1 MMIRNEVVFMKK
13 QGFLHILRLFLA
25 PVLMI
30 LLGILLVMNPDSAS
44 ALVSGILGWILTGV
58 GIVSAVTALL
68 ADRNRIGRLMTAAV
82 LLVCGSVLWSRPL
95 LLAYYTGRLVGLL
108 LLLDGLADL
117 FAARRAGVRGL
128 MPLIVAILG
137 GVLIL
142 MPMSASRIVFR
153 LCGLAVVLIGCAM
166 LFDRIR
172 RPRLNRGH
180 DKPDII
186 DAL

>member
-1 MMIRNEVVFMKK
+1 MKK
-13 QGFLHILRLFLA
+13 QGILSILRLFLA
-25 PVLMI
+25 PVLVI
-30 LLGILLVMNPDSAS
+30 LLGILLVVSPDSAS
-44 ALVSGILGWILTGV
+44 ALVSGILGWILTGA
-58 GIVSAVTALL
+58 GIVTAVTALFS
-68 ADRNRIGRLMTAAV
+68 DRHRIGRLIPAAA

-117 FAARRAGVRGL
+117 FAAHRAGIRGL
-128 MPLIVAILG
+128 MPLIVSILG
-137 GVLIL
+137 GILVL

-153 LCGLAVVLIGCAM
+153 LCGLAVALIGCAM

-172 RPRLNRGH
+172 HPRLDRGWE
-180 DKPDII
+180 DSNII